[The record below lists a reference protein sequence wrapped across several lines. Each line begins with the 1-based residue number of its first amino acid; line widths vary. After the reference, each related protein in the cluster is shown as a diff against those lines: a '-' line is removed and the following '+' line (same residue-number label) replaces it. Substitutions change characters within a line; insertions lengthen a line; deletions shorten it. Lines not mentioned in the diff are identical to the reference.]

1 MPSQRTI
8 PSQAPKT
15 VVTCTV
21 LSNGVEVSKTYHL
34 LSLHIYKE
42 INRIPGATLVYA
54 DGDPAQ
60 ETFPVSNAADFIPGA
75 SIEIKLGYRGSDA
88 TAFKGIVVKHS
99 IKIREKGGS
108 ALVIDCRDV
117 AARMTIACKSKYFRD
132 VKDSDIIEEI
142 IDTYGIEKDVEATTV
157 THGQMVQYNST
168 DWDFIQCRAEAN
180 GLICI
185 ADDGKLS
192 IKKPDFSAESV
203 LDIQYGATVL
213 DLDAEIDARLQ
224 YKAVKGTTWDYTNQE
239 VLEDVEASEPPLP
252 EAGNLSATDLANV
265 MGEEQFT
272 LFNGSKLPEPELQQW
287 VDAKL
292 LRQRLSLIRGSV
304 STAGTVDVLPGKII
318 NLQGAGERFDGKL
331 FVTAVRHQYEQGDW
345 KTVTQFGIHPEWF
358 AQTYQIQQ
366 PLAGALLPA
375 IQGLQ
380 TGIVTQLE
388 DDPEGEERILV
399 RIPVIHKS
407 DEGAWCRISLPDA
420 GNERGLLFRPE
431 INDEVLV
438 GFINND
444 PRHGVILGMLNSSAL
459 PAHLPAS
466 DDNHEKGYQSRSKM
480 RMIFNDDKKSILIET
495 PGGHKVTID
504 EDAKK
509 IELEDLNGNK
519 VTMDDQGITIESI
532 KDIVLKASAELK
544 MEAGSNATLKGGAQT
559 KVEGGSGAELSSG
572 GVTNVKGSMV
582 NLN

>member
-1 MPSQRTI
+1 
-8 PSQAPKT
+8 
-15 VVTCTV
+15 
-21 LSNGVEVSKTYHL
+21 
-34 LSLHIYKE
+34 
-42 INRIPGATLVYA
+42 
-54 DGDPAQ
+54 
-60 ETFPVSNAADFIPGA
+60 
-75 SIEIKLGYRGSDA
+75 
-88 TAFKGIVVKHS
+88 
-99 IKIREKGGS
+99 
-108 ALVIDCRDV
+108 
-117 AARMTIACKSKYFRD
+117 
-132 VKDSDIIEEI
+132 
-142 IDTYGIEKDVEATTV
+142 
-157 THGQMVQYNST
+157 MVQYNST